1 MNVSQVGPTALR
13 SQVLVEG
20 SSLANNP
27 ASSYEYHLL
36 KLTMI
41 TIVVCGLIGLP
52 SNHLAGLSHQLNLA
66 VGSMVVFNI
75 GLFWLVRKPQRFR
88 RIRWVAVVGNS
99 LVLSIIWFL
108 NGGLLGSIPAYTY
121 CLNIAFICVF
131 DRFHYQLLA
140 GLVALLS
147 LNILIEVSSPG
158 LLMKY
163 PSYETQFAD
172 VALAVLEGNFLFG
185 LMAIQIKLRLQSALK
200 DLGEKNQEL
209 EQTLADLRESQ
220 NREREHLQLICH
232 DLRNPVSSILS
243 CIDLSTD
250 QLAQL
255 PQTDPSVDELR
266 DTLRTIELCS
276 NRSLELIEML
286 SFAQFLEQGATRADT
301 EFDLR
306 ESLCHSLTVAT
317 SQARPKGQT
326 LVIHPA
332 VLPELEVGSR
342 FYGSQSLLELL
353 WQNLLDNAIKYSPR
367 SGLIEVELQ
376 VVADHGDKNTVDR
389 SAAADAREVPN
400 YKVKVMDK
408 GQGLPPEELP
418 QLFKKFGRASSVPT
432 DGESS
437 TGLGLYICKKIVEL
451 HGGTIC
457 ADSPGLNQGLTISV
471 TLPGPR

>member
-1 MNVSQVGPTALR
+1 M
-13 SQVLVEG
+13 
-20 SSLANNP
+20 
-27 ASSYEYHLL
+27 
-36 KLTMI
+36 LTI
-41 TIVVCGLIGLP
+41 IVCGLIGLP
-52 SNHLAGLSHQLNLA
+52 SNHLSGLSRVLNIA
-66 VGSMVVFNI
+66 VGSMVAFNI
-75 GLFWLVRKPQRFR
+75 CLYWLVRNPQRFR

-99 LVLSIIWFL
+99 LVLSVIWFL
-108 NGGLLGSIPAYTY
+108 NGGLLGSIPAYSY

-140 GLVALLS
+140 GLVALLG
-147 LNILIEVSSPG
+147 LNILIEVYSPG

-185 LMAIQIKLRLQSALK
+185 LMAIQIKLRLQTALK
-200 DLGEKNQEL
+200 DLAEKNQEL
-209 EQTLADLRESQ
+209 ESTLADLRESQ

-255 PQTDPSVDELR
+255 PQAEPSVEELR

-306 ESLCHSLTVAT
+306 ESLCHSLTVAA
-317 SQARPKGQT
+317 SHARLKGQI
-326 LVIHPA
+326 LVIQPA
-332 VLPELEVGSR
+332 SPREVEVGSR

-367 SGLIEVELQ
+367 SSQIEVELE
-376 VVADHGDKNTVDR
+376 VVDKEAKVETVGAGDLP
-389 SAAADAREVPN
+389 PN
-400 YKVKVMDK
+400 LSGYYLVKVMDK
-408 GQGLPPEELP
+408 GQGLPAEEL
-418 QLFKKFGRASSVPT
+418 QLLFKKFGRASSVPT

-451 HGGTIC
+451 HGGSIAAT
-457 ADSPGLNQGLTISV
+457 SPGSNQGLTISV
-471 TLPGPR
+471 MLPVPPTR

>member
-1 MNVSQVGPTALR
+1 M
-13 SQVLVEG
+13 
-20 SSLANNP
+20 
-27 ASSYEYHLL
+27 
-36 KLTMI
+36 LTI
-41 TIVVCGLIGLP
+41 IVCGLIGLP
-52 SNHLAGLSHQLNLA
+52 SNHLSGLSRELNIA
-66 VGSMVVFNI
+66 VGSMVAFNI
-75 GLFWLVRKPQRFR
+75 CLYWLVRNPQRFR
-88 RIRWVAVVGNS
+88 RIRWVAVIGNS
-99 LVLSIIWFL
+99 LVLSVIWFL
-108 NGGLLGSIPAYTY
+108 NGGLLGSIPAYSY

-140 GLVALLS
+140 GLVALLG
-147 LNILIEVSSPG
+147 LNILIEVYSPG

-163 PSYETQFAD
+163 PSHETQFAD

-185 LMAIQIKLRLQSALK
+185 LMAIQIKLRLQTALK
-200 DLGEKNQEL
+200 DLAEKNQEL
-209 EQTLADLRESQ
+209 ESTLADLRESQ

-255 PQTDPSVDELR
+255 PQAEPSVEELR

-306 ESLCHSLTVAT
+306 ESLCHSLTVAA
-317 SQARPKGQT
+317 SHARPKGQI
-326 LVIHPA
+326 LVIQPA
-332 VLPELEVGSR
+332 SPTEAEVGSR

-367 SGLIEVELQ
+367 SSQIEVELE
-376 VVADHGDKNTVDR
+376 VVVKEAKVETVGAGDQPPH
-389 SAAADAREVPN
+389 SSG
-400 YKVKVMDK
+400 YYLVKVMDK
-408 GQGLPPEELP
+408 GQGLPAEELP
-418 QLFKKFGRASSVPT
+418 MLFKKFGRASSVPT

-451 HGGTIC
+451 HGGSIAAT
-457 ADSPGLNQGLTISV
+457 SPGPNQGLTISV
-471 TLPGPR
+471 MLPVPPTR